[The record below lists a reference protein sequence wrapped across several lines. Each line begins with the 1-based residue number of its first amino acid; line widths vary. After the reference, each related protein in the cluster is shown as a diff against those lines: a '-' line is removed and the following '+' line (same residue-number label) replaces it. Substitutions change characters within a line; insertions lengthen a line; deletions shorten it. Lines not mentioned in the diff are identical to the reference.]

1 MMKIIIADTK
11 NSIESIDVNKYEK
24 VSDLKEKIKI
34 KKGINFEIQLHFSGE
49 ILEDSQT
56 LDYYDI
62 EENNYIVY
70 TGTFRAG
77 KMLLNI

>member
-1 MMKIIIADTK
+1 MKIIICDTK
-11 NSIESIDVNKYEK
+11 NSIESIEVSKYEK

-34 KKGINFEIQLHFSGE
+34 KKGINFDIELHFVGE

-62 EENNYIVY
+62 EENNIIVY
-70 TGTFRAG
+70 TGTFRVG
-77 KMLLNI
+77 

>member
-1 MMKIIIADTK
+1 MKIIIADTK
-11 NSIESIDVNKYEK
+11 NSIESIEVSKYEK

-34 KKGINFEIQLHFSGE
+34 KKGINFEILLHFEGE

-62 EENNYIVY
+62 
-70 TGTFRAG
+70 
-77 KMLLNI
+77 

>member
-1 MMKIIIADTK
+1 MKIIIADTK
-11 NSIESIDVNKYEK
+11 NGHEPIDVNQNEK
-24 VSDLKEKIKI
+24 VGDLKEKIKI
-34 KKGINFEIQLHFSGE
+34 KKGINFEIQLHFGGD

-62 EENNYIVY
+62 EEDNCIVY

-77 KMLLNI
+77 KKCY